1 MLTRHT
7 LHLPNLDLS
16 YLLGGNGSE
25 ALLLIHGMADSAMVW
40 TNLAEHLGNVG
51 GDRYRII
58 APDLRG
64 HGESSKD
71 ITDYSFASIIAD
83 LEALMEHLG
92 ITSAHV
98 LAHSW
103 SAKTVAIWA
112 TQKSDRFRSLILVDP
127 FFIGRFP
134 SWIRITFPLMYR
146 VLPFLKVVGNFPN
159 YETVEK
165 IARSLKQ
172 YQGWSDF
179 QKTVFQSSLKAKPD
193 GTWQSKFPLQ
203 ARDFIFEEIMDVE
216 GLTQSIDIPTL
227 FVQPKQGLNRQAWQL
242 RPYQKYFPNLQIC
255 EVLGNHWA
263 FLVEPEAFNQ
273 AIANF
278 LQSITTTNYQ
288 A

>member
-1 MLTRHT
+1 MLARHT

-16 YLLGGNGSE
+16 YLVSGNGSE

-40 TNLAEHLGNVG
+40 TNLAEHLGNLG

-83 LEALMEHLG
+83 LESLMSHLG

-103 SAKTVAIWA
+103 SAKTAVIWA
-112 TQKSDRFRSLILVDP
+112 TQQSDRFRSLILVDP
-127 FFIGRFP
+127 FFIGKFP
-134 SWIRITFPLMYR
+134 KWIEITFPLMYR

-172 YQGWSDF
+172 YQGWSAF
-179 QKTVFQSSLKAKPD
+179 QQKVFQASIEAKPD

-203 ARDFIFEEIMDVE
+203 ARDFIFEEIMKVE
-216 GLTQSIDIPTL
+216 GLTKSSDIPTL
-227 FVQPKQGLNRQAWQL
+227 FIQPEQGLNRQAWQL
-242 RPYQKYFPNLQIC
+242 RPYQQYFPNLQIR

-263 FLVEPEAFNQ
+263 FLVEPEAFNR
-273 AIANF
+273 AIADF
-278 LQSITTTNYQ
+278 LKSRQL
-288 A
+288 